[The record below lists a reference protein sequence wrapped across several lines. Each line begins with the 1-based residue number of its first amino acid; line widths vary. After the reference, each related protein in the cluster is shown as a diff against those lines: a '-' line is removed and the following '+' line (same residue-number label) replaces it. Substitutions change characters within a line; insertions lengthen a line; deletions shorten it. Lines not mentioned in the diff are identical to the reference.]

1 MSKTAASA
9 APEQSRENL
18 PQAVEAIRPMP
29 DPTSIRRI
37 LVTAYGHIGDVL
49 PAGPALRAL
58 RETYPQARITMLAMA
73 QVKEMMLACPY
84 LDEFIVLKDT
94 KYKLGSLGGKVERLF
109 QFIQLVPRLY
119 RRFDLVLS
127 FHINIR
133 AMTLIS
139 WLTRARVRAGI
150 PAIALP
156 DMVTHPARPL
166 TETSSYADV
175 NRHVLE
181 AIGITTMPG
190 GLELWPTPADEQ
202 TVQALLDEQGVSKNE
217 VLIGL
222 HPGTHWTCQQWSP
235 RDWAIIAD
243 HLVSRFQARVMISG
257 AEDEHELAQAV
268 IDHMAVKDVRPID
281 LTGRTSF
288 LQFAA
293 LVKRLNL
300 FICVNSSAP
309 KVALAMKTPT
319 LNLVGYENP
328 TWYLPPI
335 HHEPMTI
342 IRGCDDSNAIEHWCP
357 YNIWGNTNGCH
368 RAECLGIGGLSLITP
383 AMVLRQIERRLK
395 TRQAAQISQPSGGC

>member
-1 MSKTAASA
+1 MP
-9 APEQSRENL
+9 AP
-18 PQAVEAIRPMP
+18 
-29 DPTSIRRI
+29 DSIRRI
-37 LVTAYGHIGDVL
+37 LVIAYGHIGDVL

-58 RETYPQARITMLAMA
+58 RDTYPQARITMLAMA
-73 QVKEMMLACPY
+73 QVQEMMVACPY

-94 KYKLGSLGGKVERLF
+94 KHQLGSFGGKIERVF
-109 QFIQLVPRLY
+109 QFIQLIPRLY

-133 AMTLIS
+133 ATTLLS
-139 WLTRARVRAGI
+139 WLTGARVRAGI
-150 PAIALP
+150 PAINLP
-156 DMVTHPARPL
+156 GMVTHRARPL
-166 TETSSYADV
+166 TATSSYADV

-181 AIGITTMPG
+181 AIGITTMPS

-202 TVQALLDEQGVSKNE
+202 AVQALLDEHGIAAND

-235 RDWAIIAD
+235 RDWATIAD
-243 HLVSRFQARVMISG
+243 HLVSRYHARLIISG
-257 AEDEHELAQAV
+257 SEDEHELAQA
-268 IDHMAVKDVRPID
+268 ISDHMTVQDARPID
-281 LTGRTSF
+281 VTGRTSF

-300 FICVNSSAP
+300 LICVNSSAP

-319 LNLVGYENP
+319 LNLVGYESP

-342 IRGCDDSNAIEHWCP
+342 IRGCDDASAIKYWCP
-357 YNIWGNTNGCH
+357 YNIWGTTNGCH
-368 RAECLGIGGLSLITP
+368 RAECMGIGGLSLITP

-395 TRQAAQISQPSGGC
+395 TRQPAQASQPSGGC